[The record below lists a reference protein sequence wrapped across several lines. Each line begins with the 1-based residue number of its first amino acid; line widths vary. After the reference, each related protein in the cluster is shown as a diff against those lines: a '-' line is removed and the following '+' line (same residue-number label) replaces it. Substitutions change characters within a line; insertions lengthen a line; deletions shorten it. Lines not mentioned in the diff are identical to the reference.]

1 MVFPFI
7 RKIYPNVDPF
17 EKNCLRVKPIL
28 EFIEKSI
35 VEHENTFQEDE
46 IPRDYIDMFL
56 KEMKN
61 TTDPES
67 SFYGEMGRINLMN
80 TLLDLFFAGSETTSS
95 TLTWG
100 ILYLILNPDK
110 QVSHSQLAIIRKKV
124 QSI

>member
-1 MVFPFI
+1 MIFPFI

-17 EKNCLRVKPIL
+17 EKNCLRCKPIL

-35 VEHENTFQEDE
+35 VDHENTFQEDQ

-110 QVSHSQLAIIRKKV
+110 QVSLTFLKVGKK
-124 QSI
+124 